1 MTNTQWRKIAGD
13 FRLHRFQIT
22 VIGLVLALGTAG
34 VVAALNARTVLEREI
49 AASYA
54 GAKSPDLALWFDRV
68 DDALMESIR
77 RMPGVAAAEARRVTA
92 LRVEGKAGGWIP
104 TRLLVRA
111 DFTHQQTGLVH
122 LHRGEWPATDRG
134 LWIEQASLPLLGV
147 QPGESLRVR
156 TPGGGTASIP
166 IAGVVHDTAVA
177 PSTQERIIYAYAT
190 PAVAVAMGQDP
201 ALDVVVV
208 LMDDRDSGVAEMA
221 DSLREDLTKA
231 GHAPRRVEALPSGH
245 PHAALMNA
253 MLRVLGVLAVMAFTC
268 SAALAAF
275 AVSLWMKR
283 ELRQVGIMKT
293 IGARASHIAGQYL
306 ALVAPLVLVA
316 TALALP
322 LGTWAGRALIR
333 YYEASLNIDV
343 ADYGVAPRRLILEW
357 LVALGI
363 PLVAM
368 ALPILRAARLTAREA
383 ITDPGITAQAAPRPL
398 TARLI
403 QAPGN
408 RQWTF
413 ALRNS
418 FRRPWRLAVTLL
430 ALSAG
435 GALLLTSCNLYVSL
449 MSVVDRSLAEQG
461 HDLEVVLPRP
471 VAAARLEAL
480 ARALPE
486 VETAEAWR
494 RSGVGLVMAD
504 DEAVLGREPRRFL
517 LTGYPAATRLLKMP
531 AREGRWPTPG
541 EAGAVV
547 ITRFVQNQVR
557 GLRVGS
563 EVTLQF
569 HERRTRV
576 RVVGLVDEIV
586 TPMIYASF
594 PVYESIMGP
603 DNGLTSHLLIKT
615 AQPEAAVVALDDAL
629 LKAKIEVGALQTR
642 ADRREVLDEHFYVVT
657 AVANLAAL
665 AVALVGGICL
675 AAFACLNA
683 LERSR
688 EIGVIR
694 TLGATRRTVIALFL
708 AESGATAGLSG
719 LLAIVISIFATR
731 ALNAM
736 TARTLLQV
744 EVPLVISGQGLLEL
758 AAGGVVVALAVW
770 GAVSWMLRATVRDAL
785 AYE

>member
-1 MTNTQWRKIAGD
+1 MNTQWHKVTGD
-13 FRLHRFQIT
+13 FRQHRSQIT

-34 VVAALNARTVLEREI
+34 VVAALNARTVLQREI

-54 GAKSPDLALWFDRV
+54 GAKSPDLALWFDQV
-68 DDALMESIR
+68 DDSLVASIR
-77 RMPGVAAAEARRVTA
+77 RLPGVAAAEARRITA
-92 LRVEGKAGGWIP
+92 MRVEGKTGGWIP
-104 TRLLVRA
+104 TRLLVRP
-111 DFTHQQTGLVH
+111 DFAHQQTGLVH
-122 LHRGEWPATDRG
+122 RHHDEWPAADRG

-147 QPGESLRVR
+147 QPDGSLRVR
-156 TPGGGTASIP
+156 TPGGGTVSIP

-190 PAVAVAMGQDP
+190 PAVAAAMGQNP
-201 ALDVVVV
+201 ALDQVVV
-208 LMDDRDSGVAEMA
+208 LMDDRNSGVAEMA
-221 DSLREDLTKA
+221 DTLREDLTQA
-231 GHAPRRVEALPSGH
+231 GRAPRRVEGLPSGH
-245 PHAALMNA
+245 PHAALMDA

-275 AVSLWMKR
+275 VVSLWMKR

-293 IGARASHIAGQYL
+293 IGARTHHIAGQYL
-306 ALVAPLVLVA
+306 ALVAPLVLAA

-322 LGTWAGRALIR
+322 LGAWAGHALIR
-333 YYEASLNIDV
+333 YYESNLNIDV
-343 ADYGVAPRRLILEW
+343 ANSGAAPRLLVLEW
-357 LVALGI
+357 LVAAGI

-368 ALPILRAARLTAREA
+368 ASPILRAARLTAREA
-383 ITDPGITAQAAPRPL
+383 ISDPGITAQAAPRPL
-398 TARLI
+398 AARLI

-408 RQWTF
+408 RPWTF

-471 VAAARLEAL
+471 VTASRLETL

-494 RSGVGLVMAD
+494 RSGVGLVTAAD
-504 DEAVLGREPRRFL
+504 AEILGSEPRRFL
-517 LTGYPAATRLLKMP
+517 LTGYPVATQLLKMP
-531 AREGRWPTPG
+531 AREGRWPKAG
-541 EAGAVV
+541 ETGVVV

-557 GLRVGS
+557 GLKVGS

-569 HERRTRV
+569 HERRTKV
-576 RVVGLVDEIV
+576 RVVGMVDEIV
-586 TPMIYASF
+586 TPMIYAGF
-594 PVYESIMGP
+594 PVYEAITGP
-603 DNGLTSHLLIKT
+603 DDGLSSQLRVKT
-615 AQPEAAVVALDDAL
+615 AQPEAAVAALDSAL
-629 LKAKIEVGALQTR
+629 LNAGIEVGALQTR

-657 AVANLAAL
+657 AVANIAAL

-675 AAFACLNA
+675 AAFACLSA

-694 TLGATRRTVIALFL
+694 TLGATRHTVVALFL
-708 AESGATAGLSG
+708 AESGATAGLGG
-719 LLAIVISIFATR
+719 LLAFVISIFATR
-731 ALNAM
+731 GLNAM
-736 TARTLLQV
+736 TSRRLLQV

-758 AAGGVVVALAVW
+758 AGGGVVVALAVW
-770 GAVSWMLRATVRDAL
+770 GAVRWMLRTTVRDAL